1 LSGFSSH
8 YYCHLLEREKKGGG
22 WGRSMLF
29 SRRQEHQHE
38 AGFEH
43 AKSNLLSRNKEENA
57 PTVS

>member
-1 LSGFSSH
+1 
-8 YYCHLLEREKKGGG
+8 
-22 WGRSMLF
+22 MLF

-57 PTVS
+57 PIVS